1 MMHKQRRPAFTLVEL
16 LVVIAI
22 IAVLASLIVGATM
35 RVIGVQ
41 SQKNTELLVGKLGSE
56 LNKQWQAVVDQAD
69 KEVIPGAVM
78 TLAGNDGPRARV
90 IWIKLRLKQQFP
102 EMFAEATNPDGAGGT
117 YITADPFYAGAI
129 GATPAPGGLLE
140 NSICLAL
147 VLKNSTRGA
156 FFEVD
161 NLSPR
166 EIEPYGATGLKY
178 IRDDWKDPVGF
189 RRFPYNDTD
198 LNPGGTPAAGF
209 NDPVDPTGKLS
220 NGTWVAAQGT
230 TYQGLVGHPVS
241 ADASYKMVPYVFS
254 NGGPNSLGVIKSF
267 KARIGGYNP

>member
-1 MMHKQRRPAFTLVEL
+1 MMLKKRRTAFTLVEL

-22 IAVLASLIVGATM
+22 IAVLASMIVGATM

-41 SQKNTELLVGKLGSE
+41 SQKNTELLVGKLGTE

-69 KEVIPGAVM
+69 KEQPPGAVM
-78 TLAGNDGPRARV
+78 TLASNDGPRARV
-90 IWIKLRLKQQFP
+90 IWIKLKLKQQFP
-102 EMFAEATNPDGAGGT
+102 ETFAEATNPDGAGGA
-117 YITADPFYAGAI
+117 YIGPDPFYANELAGAP
-129 GATPAPGGLLE
+129 TLPANVQNSVCLGL
-140 NSICLAL
+140 I
-147 VLKNSTRGA
+147 LKNSSRGA
-156 FFEVD
+156 VFD
-161 NLSPR
+161 IDTLSPR
-166 EIEPYGATGLKY
+166 EIDLVPGSSLKY

-254 NGGPNSLGVIKSF
+254 NGGPSSLGVIKSF